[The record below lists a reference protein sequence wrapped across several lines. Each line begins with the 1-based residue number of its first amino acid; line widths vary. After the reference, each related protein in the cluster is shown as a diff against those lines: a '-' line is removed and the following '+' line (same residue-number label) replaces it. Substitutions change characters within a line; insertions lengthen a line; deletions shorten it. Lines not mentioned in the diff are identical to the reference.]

1 MIRILLADDHVL
13 FREGLKQILGKHRD
27 LRVVDEAGSG
37 TEAMEKILNGRYDVI
52 ILDISM
58 PGRSGLDILG
68 EIRTHHPDLPVLIL
82 SMHPEEQYAVRVLRA
97 GAAGYLTKESA
108 AAELITAIRKVAAGG
123 RYISPA
129 VAERLAEAMEHG
141 AERAPHQLLSNR
153 EDQVMRMLASG
164 KSLREIADD
173 LFLSEKTITTYRAR
187 ILEKMK
193 LRNNVELTHYA
204 ITHKLLD
211 SSRP

>member
-27 LRVVDEAGSG
+27 LRVADEAGSG
-37 TEAMEKILNGRYDVI
+37 TEAIEKILTGRYDVI

-58 PGRSGLDILG
+58 PGRSGLDILH
-68 EIRTHHPDLPVLIL
+68 EIRARHPDLPVLIL

-108 AAELITAIRKVAAGG
+108 AAELISAIRKVAAGG

-129 VAERLAEAMEHG
+129 VAERLADAMDPGTEQ
-141 AERAPHQLLSNR
+141 ASHQLLSNR
-153 EDQVMRMLASG
+153 EYQVMRMLASG

>member
-13 FREGLKQILGKHRD
+13 FREGLKQILGKHKD
-27 LRVVDEAGSG
+27 LRVLDEAGSG
-37 TEAMEKILNGRYDVI
+37 TEALEKIYSKHYDVV

-68 EIRTHHPDLPVLIL
+68 EIRKAHPDLPVLIL
-82 SMHPEEQYAVRVLRA
+82 SMHPEDQYAVRVLRA

-108 AAELITAIRKVAAGG
+108 ASELITAIHKVASGG
-123 RYISPA
+123 RYISPS
-129 VAERLAEAMEHG
+129 VAERLADAVKVDHQES
-141 AERAPHQLLSNR
+141 PHQTLSNR
-153 EDQVMRMLASG
+153 EYQVMRMLASG
-164 KSLREIADD
+164 KTLKEIAED

-193 LRNNVELTHYA
+193 LRNNVDLSHYA
-204 ITHKLLD
+204 IKHKLLD
-211 SSRP
+211 